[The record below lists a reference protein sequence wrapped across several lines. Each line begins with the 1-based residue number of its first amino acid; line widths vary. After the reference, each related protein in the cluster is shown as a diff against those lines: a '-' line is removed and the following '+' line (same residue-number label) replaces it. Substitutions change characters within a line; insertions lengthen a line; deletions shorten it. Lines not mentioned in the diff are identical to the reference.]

1 MNKKLTKK
9 DFFAEVI
16 TEVEHLKKTATQ
28 KEIGRLDFSTLDATN
43 YQLCIYGQMTG
54 DCHSDRAVE
63 LANKKYEGIS
73 KDGGSFTEWN
83 NSIYSAASKDISPL
97 EVYITLKGAK
107 NKSLIAY
114 LKGERA
120 SWKP

>member
-28 KEIGRLDFSTLDATN
+28 EEIGKLDFGRLNA
-43 YQLCIYGQMTG
+43 YMYHACIYGQMTG

-63 LANKKYEGIS
+63 LANKKYEGIAEE
-73 KDGGSFTEWN
+73 GYSFFQWS
-83 NSIYSAASKDISPL
+83 NSIYSKVSNDISPL
-97 EVYITLKGAK
+97 EVYITLKRAK

-120 SWKP
+120 NWKP